1 LALSGSGC
9 KLRTCR
15 RVTPGL
21 AVGNEEV
28 EDVSINGFKVVIMHL
43 SNVDYLSLP
52 TTQDLWGMPMKGRQ
66 SSASQS
72 WPYGVIGHN
81 MRINDSD
88 KRQSRPAVSLAR
100 GGSPEND
107 DSSGMETTKLSKL
120 VIPLL

>member
-1 LALSGSGC
+1 
-9 KLRTCR
+9 
-15 RVTPGL
+15 
-21 AVGNEEV
+21 
-28 EDVSINGFKVVIMHL
+28 MHL

-52 TTQDLWGMPMKGRQ
+52 TTQGLWGMAAKGRQ
-66 SSASQS
+66 SSASQP

-120 VIPLL
+120 GAGNDASK